1 MRVLLLH
8 AHPVEESYG
17 GALHRQTHA
26 ALQAAGHT
34 VDDCDLYAEG
44 FDPVMSRHDRLVYH
58 DFPQNTDLVK
68 SYCDRLLAAEAL
80 VIVTPVW
87 NFGFPAMLKGYF
99 DRVWVPGISF
109 DLVDGKVTSKLRHI
123 QKLGA
128 VLTYGATPFRAF
140 AAGNPPKK
148 IVKRVIRAQINPVSP
163 VTFLAHYDMNNST
176 DETRVRFLEKVKT
189 AMERF

>member
-8 AHPVEESYG
+8 SHPVEESYG
-17 GALHRQTHA
+17 GALHRQARA
-26 ALQAAGHT
+26 ALETAGHT

-68 SYCDRLLAAEAL
+68 SYCDRLLAAQAL

-109 DLVDGKVTSKLRHI
+109 DIVDGKVTSKLRHI

-148 IVKRVIRAQINPVSP
+148 IVKRVIRAQVNPLSP

-176 DETRVRFLEKVKT
+176 DETRAKFLEKVRT
-189 AMERF
+189 TMERF

>member
-1 MRVLLLH
+1 MRVLVLH
-8 AHPVEESYG
+8 SHPLEESFG
-17 GALHRQTHA
+17 RALYKLTCES
-26 ALQAAGHT
+26 LEKAGHE
-34 VDDCDLYAEG
+34 VDGCNLYEEG
-44 FDPVMSRHDRLVYH
+44 FDPVLSAHDRRVYH
-58 DFPQNTDLVK
+58 DIPDNLSLVQP
-68 SYCDRLLAAEAL
+68 YVERLKKAEAL

-123 QKLGA
+123 KKLGA

-176 DETRVRFLEKVKT
+176 DETRTRFLQTVKT

>member
-8 AHPVEESYG
+8 AHPVTESYG
-17 GALHRQTHA
+17 GALHRQTRA

-68 SYCDRLLAAEAL
+68 GYCDRLLATEAL

-123 QKLGA
+123 KKLGA

-176 DETRVRFLEKVKT
+176 DETRARFLKKVT
-189 AMERF
+189 VTMERF